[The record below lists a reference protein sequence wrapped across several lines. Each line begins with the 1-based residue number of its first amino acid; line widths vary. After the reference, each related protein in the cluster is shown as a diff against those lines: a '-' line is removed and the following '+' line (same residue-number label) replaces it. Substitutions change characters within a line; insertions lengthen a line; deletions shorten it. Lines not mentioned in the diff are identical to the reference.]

1 MKQATFYVDYLYE
14 ADEYDYHLTGRYRFD
29 MTLSDQE
36 YEELYKIWESHDEEL
51 NNWETD
57 WTGQEEWFDRIND
70 VAIYALKKLLKEKE
84 PEIFKV
90 MSSMDVLWELSQETA
105 NAF

>member
-14 ADEYDYHLTGRYRFD
+14 ADEYDHHLTGRYRFD

-36 YEELYKIWESHDEEL
+36 YEELYKIWESHNEEL

-70 VAIYALKKLLKEKE
+70 AATYVLFELMKKHE
-84 PEIFKV
+84 PDLYPPL
-90 MSSMDVLWELSQETA
+90 DVLWELSSETA
-105 NAF
+105 NSF